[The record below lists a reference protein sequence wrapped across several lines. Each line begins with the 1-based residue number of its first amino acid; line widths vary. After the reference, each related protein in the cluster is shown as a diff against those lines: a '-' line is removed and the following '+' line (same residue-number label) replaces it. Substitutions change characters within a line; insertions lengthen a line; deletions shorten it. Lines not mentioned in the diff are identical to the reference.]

1 MKTNNSDSNVFEL
14 NDTLWPVVRV
24 NTNDTILDPKKY
36 EETHAK
42 DTFDGDEPYYK
53 DNPFRYFKV
62 DRDKWNDEIKQLAVD
77 FINENI
83 IDMMKPYG
91 VESIQ
96 VKKIDSPVYYDYGP
110 NDTDELIFTVVMAP
124 DYCERMKH
132 NLELFRNSD
141 INVFSHYYP
150 FFNDHLWSSKTY
162 LLNEIEAFENRER
175 CLGAYL
181 TLCLVDLGKS
191 EISKDFQKYAF
202 DWLQVHSSAGT
213 VRSILLEYENEP
225 IDSTDERFN
234 GYEDS
239 NEFLELYNDDF
250 AIWELYHNLY
260 NRVGN
265 AWKGYDTLECLT
277 DGDKDIRYFIDA
289 KNDAMRMIF
298 WAIDN
303 DYSLEDLKA
312 MAA

>member
-14 NDTLWPVVRV
+14 SDTLWPIVRV
-24 NTNDTILDPKKY
+24 DTNDTVLDPKKY
-36 EETHAK
+36 EETHSR
-42 DTFDGDEPYYK
+42 DTFDGDEPYYEE
-53 DNPFRYFKV
+53 NPFRYFKV

-83 IDMMKPYG
+83 VDMMKPYG

-110 NDTDELIFTVVMAP
+110 KDNDELIFTVVMAP
-124 DYCERMKH
+124 NYRECMKH
-132 NLELFRNSD
+132 KLDLFRNSYLD
-141 INVFSHYYP
+141 VFSSYIQ
-150 FFNDHLWSSKTY
+150 DHFWSSKTY
-162 LLNEIEAFENRER
+162 LFNEIEAFDNREH

-181 TLCLVDLGKS
+181 TLCLVDLGKQD
-191 EISKDFQKYAF
+191 ISKDFQKFAF
-202 DWLQVHSSAGT
+202 DWLQSRSSAGT
-213 VRSILLEYENEP
+213 VRNILLEYENEP

-234 GYEDS
+234 GYEDC
-239 NEFLELYNDDF
+239 NEYLELYNNDF
-250 AIWELYHNLY
+250 AIWDLYHNLL

-277 DGDKDIRYFIDA
+277 DGCKDIHYFIDA

-303 DYSLEDLKA
+303 NYTLDDLKA